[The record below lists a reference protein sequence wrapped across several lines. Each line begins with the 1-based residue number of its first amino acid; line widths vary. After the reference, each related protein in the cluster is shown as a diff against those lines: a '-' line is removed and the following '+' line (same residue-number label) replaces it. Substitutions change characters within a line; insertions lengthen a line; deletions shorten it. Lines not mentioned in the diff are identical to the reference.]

1 MEVSDHSPMVVAIS
15 TNVPKAFIFRFE
27 NYWLMREDFNEV
39 FLENWLPTSEG
50 LDKAKSLTRK
60 LKKLRAALKAWSSK
74 FSNLKKTI
82 SNNSL
87 ALQFLDSLEEYRD
100 LSIEE
105 WNFKVV
111 VRENLLA
118 LLEQQII
125 YWMQRGSIKWATM
138 GDAGTKFFHANA
150 TIRHRGNLITNLK
163 DDTGNVVTSH
173 VDKDNLIWES
183 FKQRIGNSDFKH
195 MLFDLSSII
204 QQHNGLDSIEDPFS
218 TEEIDKVV
226 KQLPNNKSP
235 GSDGFSN
242 EFIKKCWST
251 IKSDFYDL
259 CWDFQANNVCLS
271 SINSSFV
278 TLIPK
283 VQAPL
288 TISDYRPIS
297 LLNGSLKLIT
307 KLLANRLQ
315 GLIIPL
321 IHSNQYGFIKSRT
334 IQDCLAWSF
343 EYLHLCHHSK
353 KEVIILKLDFEKAF
367 DRIEHAAILKIL
379 EAKGFGDSWLSWVKN
394 ILSTGTSNV
403 LLNGVPG
410 KTIHC
415 RRGVRQGDPLSPLL
429 FVLAA
434 NLLQSILNKA
444 KGIGLLNLPLPL
456 QCSNDFPVVQYAD
469 DTLIIMEGDA
479 RQLFS

>member
-60 LKKLRAALKAWSSK
+60 LKKLRGALKAWSSK

-218 TEEIDKVV
+218 TEEFDKVV

-271 SINSSFV
+271 SIFLCYLDPKSSSS
-278 TLIPK
+278 P
-283 VQAPL
+283 P
-288 TISDYRPIS
+288 
-297 LLNGSLKLIT
+297 
-307 KLLANRLQ
+307 
-315 GLIIPL
+315 
-321 IHSNQYGFIKSRT
+321 
-334 IQDCLAWSF
+334 
-343 EYLHLCHHSK
+343 YL
-353 KEVIILKLDFEKAF
+353 
-367 DRIEHAAILKIL
+367 
-379 EAKGFGDSWLSWVKN
+379 
-394 ILSTGTSNV
+394 
-403 LLNGVPG
+403 
-410 KTIHC
+410 
-415 RRGVRQGDPLSPLL
+415 
-429 FVLAA
+429 
-434 NLLQSILNKA
+434 
-444 KGIGLLNLPLPL
+444 
-456 QCSNDFPVVQYAD
+456 
-469 DTLIIMEGDA
+469 
-479 RQLFS
+479 